1 MHVCVEKGMR
11 GSEGENGISG
21 PLLVQRAITC
31 GAQLS
36 TSFRRIDFPSS
47 ERGASMSLWWASEE
61 GCSLPAIYPLM
72 AGNSRR
78 R

>member
-11 GSEGENGISG
+11 RSEGENGISG

-47 ERGASMSLWWASEE
+47 ERGASMSSCGLAKKVARCLLST
-61 GCSLPAIYPLM
+61 P
-72 AGNSRR
+72 
-78 R
+78 